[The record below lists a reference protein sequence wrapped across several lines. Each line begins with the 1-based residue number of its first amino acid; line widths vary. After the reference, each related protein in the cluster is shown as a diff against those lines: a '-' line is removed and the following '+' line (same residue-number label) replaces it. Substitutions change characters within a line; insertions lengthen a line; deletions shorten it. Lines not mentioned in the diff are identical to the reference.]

1 MNVPSNLKYTQN
13 DEWLL
18 EENGQVKIGIT
29 DYAQHELGD
38 IVFVDLPSVGDS
50 FNAGDDFAVVE
61 SVKAAAEIYT
71 QVTGK
76 IVAVNEALA
85 DQPDLLNQD
94 AFGNY
99 IAIIEGTIDGDVM
112 DAADYAAKIAK

>member
-1 MNVPSNLKYTQN
+1 MIPNDRKYTSN

-18 EENGQVKIGIT
+18 EENGQIKIGIT

-38 IVFVDLPSVGDS
+38 IVFVDLPGIGDS
-50 FNAGDDFAVVE
+50 FSAGDDFAVVE

-71 QVTGK
+71 QVTGTV
-76 IVAVNEALA
+76 VAVNEALN

-94 AFGNY
+94 AFNNY
-99 IAIIEGTIDGDVM
+99 LAIFEGTIDGEVM
-112 DAADYAAKIAK
+112 DADAYAAKIAK

>member
-1 MNVPSNLKYTQN
+1 MVPTDRKYTQN

-38 IVFVDLPSVGDS
+38 IVFVDLPGVGDS
-50 FNAGDDFAVVE
+50 FSAGDDFAVVE

-76 IVAVNEALA
+76 VVAVNGALA

-94 AFGNY
+94 AFNNY
-99 IAIIEGTIDGDVM
+99 IAIFEGAIDGDVM
-112 DAADYAAKIAK
+112 NAAEYEAKIAK

>member
-1 MNVPSNLKYTQN
+1 MVPNNLKYTKN

-18 EENGQVKIGIT
+18 EENGQIKIGIT
-29 DYAQHELGD
+29 DHAQSELGD

-61 SVKAAAEIYT
+61 SVKAAVEIYT
-71 QVTGK
+71 QATGK
-76 IVAVNEALA
+76 VVAVNEALN

-94 AFGNY
+94 PYGTY
-99 IAIIEGTIDGDVM
+99 IVILEGAVDGEVLS
-112 DAADYAAKIAK
+112 AEEYEAKLAN

>member
-1 MNVPSNLKYTQN
+1 MIPNDRKYTSN

-38 IVFVDLPSVGDS
+38 IVFVDLPSVGDT

-71 QVTGK
+71 QVSGK
-76 IVAVNEALA
+76 VVAVNEALN
-85 DQPDLLNQD
+85 DQPDLINQD
-94 AFGNY
+94 AFNTY
-99 IAIIEGTIDGDVM
+99 IAIFEGTIDGEVM
-112 DAADYAAKIAK
+112 DAEAYAAKIAK